1 MVELREHQ
9 QQAIDR
15 LRELNNQ
22 GGVLIGM
29 GGGKTRIALQIARQ
43 YERVLVVLPLSVS
56 SVWEREARIV
66 AYPYPVVDLTSGPI
80 KARSQR
86 LRRVKYGIVLV
97 NYEVFWR
104 EPLRTTIEHFKPQC
118 VILDEAH
125 RIRHRGSRQARFAV
139 LLGKRDYIQA
149 RLALTGTPITNGIQ
163 DAWSIYKFVS
173 PDLFGTYPEFASRY
187 LIPGFF
193 PNQIRG
199 YQNEDEAK
207 QLIASRSFQWD
218 GQSSSSQQD
227 VEIAVELSKHTRH
240 VYTELKKNAIVE
252 VENQQGEETLVV
264 VRIILTMRLRLQQ
277 ITGGFVR
284 NTGEAIVELSTE
296 KATIACDLI
305 SDAVAQKEQVVVF
318 ARFLHDLDVVQ
329 RMLPKSIRVA
339 RIDGSRASQQR
350 KAALTAFDKGQVD
363 VMLCQLKAASLGI
376 DLSRAKVCI
385 FFSVGFSLDEYLQA
399 RGRLLGA
406 LRQRHAVTFY
416 HLLAKQTIDEQI
428 YKALA
433 QKTAIARRV
442 TDLAYALSL
451 FNGE

>member
-1 MVELREHQ
+1 
-9 QQAIDR
+9 
-15 LRELNNQ
+15 
-22 GGVLIGM
+22 M

-43 YERVLVVLPLSVS
+43 YERTLIVLPLSVAT
-56 SVWEREARIV
+56 VWEREARIV
-66 AYPYPVVDLTSGPI
+66 GYPFPVIDLTSGTI
-80 KARSQR
+80 RARAQR
-86 LRRVKYGIVLV
+86 LRRVKYGAVLV

-118 VILDEAH
+118 IILDEAH
-125 RIRHRGSRQARFAV
+125 RIRHRSSRQARFAI
-139 LLGKRDYIQA
+139 LLGRRDYVQA

-163 DAWSIYKFVS
+163 DAWSLYKFVY

-193 PNQIRG
+193 PNQVKG
-199 YQNEDEAK
+199 YQNVDEAK
-207 QLIASRSFQWD
+207 TLIASRSYQWD
-218 GQSSSSQQD
+218 GQSPSPQQD
-227 VEIAVELSKHTRH
+227 VEIAVELSKQTRG
-240 VYTELKKNAIVE
+240 VYNELKKNAIVE
-252 VENQQGEETLVV
+252 VQNQHGEESLVV
-264 VRIILTMRLRLQQ
+264 VRIILTMLLRLQQ

-284 NTGEAIVELSTE
+284 DEGEEIVELSRE

-329 RMLPKSIRVA
+329 DMLPKRIRTA
-339 RIDGSRASQQR
+339 RIDGSRTSQQR
-350 KAALTAFDKGQVD
+350 KTSLAAFDKGQVD

-376 DLSRAKVCI
+376 DLSRAKICI
-385 FFSVGFSLDEYLQA
+385 FISVGFSLDEYLQA

-416 HLLAKQTIDEQI
+416 HLLAKQTVDEQI

-433 QKTAIARRV
+433 QKTAIARQV
-442 TDLAYALSL
+442 TNLAYALSL
-451 FNGE
+451 FN